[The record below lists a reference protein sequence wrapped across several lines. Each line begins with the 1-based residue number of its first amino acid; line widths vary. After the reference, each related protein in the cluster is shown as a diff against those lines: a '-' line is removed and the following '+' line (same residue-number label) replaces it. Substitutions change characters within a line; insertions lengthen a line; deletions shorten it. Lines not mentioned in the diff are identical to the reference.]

1 MFCLVPAVLGQ
12 SVEVIVVNGID
23 HEYPYGQ
30 FDGSG
35 QYIPS
40 QGHIGWW
47 DITEEQ
53 PASFKV
59 RPIWGES
66 DPFATYGF
74 RFEIDLSSLPNSTAT
89 IRHGSV
95 VVPTSVIQTSF
106 EPPNFYGE
114 DAWEYIS
121 IDVAH
126 DDDSKGGCVKAP
138 VKITPNPGNSSL
150 EVKTGYLNL
159 CILDNEGDY
168 EFDPMEIEIV
178 EGQWSEPIT
187 LQIKSSSSDPFDAST
202 EIVFRPY
209 NVFNRKAGLLT
220 KRQYDTSDGQ
230 MEREEHLASIAAWSL
245 KNGGEGYAFVLY
257 AYEDDDIDDEEG
269 EVFAWGVEEPGNV
282 FGGQSTTLAVKIID
296 NEKPKITLTTSANQV
311 NEGES
316 ITITATVSE
325 NLARDVVVPL
335 TYLHAD
341 PLTAESGDYSGPA
354 SITIE
359 VSGNNRDVTATI
371 TTSEDDD
378 WEDETF
384 RVEIDEAGLRD
395 GILAGNP
402 KSQLITIIDDDK
414 PAVTLTANPTEVAEG
429 YEPGVVVTVTIAED
443 PAVDVTIPLKYE
455 NDTAEDTDYEGPE
468 SITIPGN
475 GSIRSWTGV
484 IRILQEE
491 DVDWED
497 ETFTVA
503 IDEERIPPIVVA
515 GDPISEKITIID
527 DDKPTVTFTVS
538 QTEVEEGASS
548 GVVVTVTFTGD
559 PPRNVVIPLVYS
571 HADPLTAEP
580 DDYKGPEN
588 ITVSGI
594 GDGMSGTGKIEI
606 PQETAVDWE
615 DETFTV
621 AIDEN
626 MLPPTVL
633 AGGVPP
639 QEITIID
646 DDKPTVTL
654 TVEPDEVLEG
664 DASGVAVIVTMTGD
678 PVDDVVI
685 PLAYSHA
692 PPLTAESGDYS
703 GPINITISGNGNG
716 MSGTGKIE
724 IPQETAVDWED
735 ETFTVAIEESG
746 LPPTVLA
753 GDPKLQLITIID
765 DDKPTVNI
773 SASPETVEEGETIT
787 ITVKLSEGLPDA
799 VEIPLILSDGTAED
813 EDYGPLTPN
822 PIRIAANTLDGSGTI
837 AAILDDKVEDDET
850 FTVEL
855 GDLPSTVTAGS
866 PNSILLTIRDKPIVS
881 LSATTPV
888 NEGDEVTVTVEL
900 SKILLNAVEIPLTL
914 IEGSA
919 MGDDYGP
926 LIPNPITIPANSLTG
941 TGTIATIPDNIAE
954 QDETFTVELGGLPSA
969 VIAGSPSSVPVIIR
983 ERPQV
988 TLSAFPNPV
997 EEGNPVTITASL
1009 SRALPNAVTVSLT
1022 VTPITA
1028 GGDDYGTLIPNPIT
1042 IPANSLVGIGT
1053 IATIQDELVEEDE
1066 TFIVAIHENNLST
1079 TVIVGDPK
1087 EVRVTINDDDKPVI
1101 TLEASP
1107 NPVKEGEGI
1116 TITATISENISGNAV
1131 VPLTITA
1138 GTAEPDDYG
1147 NVTEAT
1153 ITISG
1158 GGTNTTGNVPIMTFD
1173 DEDDEDETFT
1183 VAINENNLAPN
1194 LDAGEPRSVEVT
1206 IEDDDKLVPST
1217 VTLRASARQVEEGGS
1232 ITVTATMFVTQ
1243 PRDVV
1248 IPLEYVHGTTEDGDY
1263 LPLDA
1268 ITIPQGELMGADD
1281 LRTIDDDVYEEDE
1294 TFTVAINADQL
1305 PEEIE
1310 RVSPFSAEITI
1321 INNDSPPPVEAT
1333 LSVDSD
1339 MVDEG
1344 NSVTVTVN
1352 LATDLDTDV
1361 TIPLVLTDISTVPQD
1376 YSAPNPVQVEI
1387 TAGEITGQYIILT
1400 ANDDIDEED
1409 EIFRVAIEK
1418 DQLHE
1423 DIKLGEPS
1431 EIDVMIID
1439 DDVEGINAPESITVR
1454 EGDTESFNISLTS
1467 EPLDEVTVMMTWAMG
1482 EDLAV
1487 TPVTQTFTPDNWD
1500 QGQEVTLRA
1509 GEDDDFENEQ
1519 IQVTLTAAGGG
1530 YIGRSKVLN
1539 VTIIDNDAAG
1549 IVVAPPS
1556 VIMDE
1561 GTAEEIKIALAQ
1573 QPSSRVTLAI
1583 PGSAGDLTATPLT
1596 LTFTPNTWNE
1606 EQPVRLTAAKDDDL
1620 GNDLEILTLRASG
1633 GNYAGVEQ
1641 TVQITIIDIDEP
1653 QIIALDKVTID
1664 EGNTYPFMVRLSA
1677 KPSES
1682 VNVTLSGHEGTSLT
1696 LSETSI
1702 PFTPTTWNSPQTVR
1716 LTAADDAPDYA
1727 DETIE
1732 LTLTASGNGYEG
1744 VTHTTVVTIIDD
1756 DESALTISI
1765 LDQQGHENEGSL
1777 QLRIEL
1783 NRSTDEI
1790 VTVQYTSSDVGE
1802 AEAGLDYTASRG
1814 IVIFDPGAT
1823 RGVIEIEVIEDNIS
1837 EGIERF
1843 EVALSNASNNAQIKR
1858 GTGVGTIL
1866 DNSGNAVLRV
1876 EDLVVLEEA
1885 EMAEFQIS
1893 LSHPQHQ
1900 MVTAEYRTQDGTAKA
1915 GEDYEAASGIVTLA
1929 PGVMEAIISV
1939 PILKDGLDWSEETF
1953 TVHLV
1958 SSKHAEIEKA
1968 VGVAIIQESTT
1979 ASEKVMEAYAARFV
1993 RTASVQVVDALGG
2006 RFRQAADGAVC
2017 AASER
2022 TEMAQLWYSA
2032 SSWDPSLGELLAGCR
2047 MSQSMPVSSGSL
2059 GVWGQGAFRQF
2070 NGAGEDALTLRGEV
2084 TTGMLGADYRWK
2096 GGWLAGVLLAHSQ
2109 GDGSFEMKEESG
2121 DVTSALTG
2129 IYPYVSYM
2137 RAGWEVW
2144 VSAGAGRG
2152 NAEVLELK
2160 GDLTSRFGALGMR
2173 GTLAS
2178 VFRHSGGS
2186 TRLSYHGDI
2195 LVTDAEIDKHGITAE
2210 VYRVRAGLEA
2220 SAQIT
2225 GGIRPYVEANVR
2237 QDGGSAETGT
2247 GLELGGGVRFANPAW
2262 HLRGE
2267 VRTQGLVMHTAD
2279 GFTDWGLSGSLQ
2291 MGRATEGLMMRL
2303 RPSWGRGQGMSMYR
2317 QQTILD
2323 AVPLGADMYRTELE
2337 LGYGIPWKE
2346 GSARSVAGMTQLP
2359 QGRMY
2364 RLGGELRPW
2373 DQISFSVFGLAHGH
2387 EAVLGNIGVNVQG
2400 VLRY

>member
-1 MFCLVPAVLGQ
+1 MFCLTPLVLGQ
-12 SVEVIVVNGID
+12 SVEVIVVNGIN
-23 HEYPYGQ
+23 HEYPDSQY
-30 FDGSG
+30 DGSG
-35 QYIPS
+35 QYIP
-40 QGHIGWW
+40 GPGYTGWW

-59 RPIWGES
+59 RPILGENGR
-66 DPFATYGF
+66 FETYGF
-74 RFEIDLSSLPNSTAT
+74 RFEIDLSSLPNSTTT

-95 VVPTSVIQTSF
+95 VVPTSVIQISF
-106 EPPNFYGE
+106 EPPNFYGA

-126 DDDSKGGCVKAP
+126 DDDSWGGCIKAP

-159 CILDNEGDY
+159 CILDDEGGY

-178 EGQWSEPIT
+178 EGRWSEPIT
-187 LQIKSSSSDPFDAST
+187 LQIKSSNNDPFSAST
-202 EIVFRPY
+202 EMVFRPK
-209 NVFNRKAGLLT
+209 NVFNEKAGLLT
-220 KRQYDTSDGQ
+220 KRQYDTYDSQ
-230 MEREEHLASIAAWSL
+230 MEREEGLSSVASTNL
-245 KNGGEGYAFVLY
+245 ENGSEGYTFVLY
-257 AYEDDDIDDEEG
+257 AYEDNDIDDEEG
-269 EVFAWGVEEPGNV
+269 EIFAWGVEKPGNV
-282 FGGQSTTLAVKIID
+282 FGGQSSTLAVKIID
-296 NEKPKITLTTSANQV
+296 NEKPKITLKTSANQV
-311 NEGES
+311 NEGEP
-316 ITITATVSE
+316 ITLTATVSE
-325 NLARDVVVPL
+325 NLASNVVVPL
-335 TYLHAD
+335 TYRHAD

-359 VSGNNRDVTATI
+359 VSGNNRDETATVR
-371 TTSEDDD
+371 TFEDND

-395 GILAGNP
+395 GILAGDP
-402 KSQLITIIDDDK
+402 KSQLITIIDNDK
-414 PAVTLTANPTEVAEG
+414 PAVTLTANPTEVEEG

-503 IDEERIPPIVVA
+503 IDEDQLPPIVVA
-515 GDPISEKITIID
+515 GDQVSQEIIIID

-548 GVVVTVTFTGD
+548 GVNVTVTLTGD

-594 GDGMSGTGKIEI
+594 GNGMSGTGKIEI

-626 MLPPTVL
+626 RLPPTVL

-664 DASGVAVIVTMTGD
+664 DASGVAVTVTMTGD

-724 IPQETAVDWED
+724 VPQETAVDWED
-735 ETFTVAIEESG
+735 ETFTVTIEESG

-765 DDKPTVNI
+765 DDKPTVSL
-773 SASPETVEEGETIT
+773 SASPETVEEGETVT
-787 ITVKLSEGLPDA
+787 ITAKLSIEPPNA
-799 VEIPLILSDGTAED
+799 VEIPLTLNNETTED

-822 PIRIAANTLDGSGTI
+822 PIRIDANTLEGSATI
-837 AAILDDKVEDDET
+837 ATIPDDKVEDDET

-866 PNSILLTIRDKPIVS
+866 PNSILLTIKDKPIVR

-888 NEGDEVTVTVEL
+888 NEGGEVTVTVEL

-941 TGTIATIPDNIAE
+941 TGIIATILDDNIE
-954 QDETFTVELGGLPSA
+954 ENETFTVELGDLPSA
-969 VIAGSPSSVPVIIR
+969 VIAGSPSSVPVTIR

-988 TLSAFPNPV
+988 TLSASPSPV

-1009 SRALPNAVTVSLT
+1009 SRALPNAVTVPLT

-1028 GGDDYGTLIPNPIT
+1028 AGGDDYSALIPNPIT
-1042 IPANSLVGIGT
+1042 IPANSRIGTGT

-1066 TFIVAIHENNLST
+1066 TFMVAVHENSLPT
-1079 TVIVGDPK
+1079 TVIAGDPK
-1087 EVRVTINDDDKPVI
+1087 EIRVTINDDDKPVI
-1101 TLEASP
+1101 TLEAAP

-1138 GTAEPDDYG
+1138 GTAEPGDYG
-1147 NVTEAT
+1147 NLAEET
-1153 ITISG
+1153 IIISG
-1158 GGTNTTGNVPIMTFD
+1158 DGTNITGNVIIMTFD

-1183 VAINENNLAPN
+1183 VAINENNLTSN
-1194 LDAGEPRSVEVT
+1194 LDTGDPNSVEVT
-1206 IEDDDKLVPST
+1206 IGDDDKLVPST
-1217 VTLRASARQVEEGGS
+1217 VTLRASAGQVEEGGS

-1268 ITIPQGELMGADD
+1268 ITIPQGELMEAGDIY
-1281 LRTIDDDVYEEDE
+1281 TIDDDVYEEDE

-1310 RVSPFSAEITI
+1310 RISPFSAEITI
-1321 INNDSPPPVEAT
+1321 INDDSPPPVEAT
-1333 LSVDSD
+1333 LSVDPN

-1361 TIPLVLTDISTVPQD
+1361 TIPLVLTDISTVLQD
-1376 YSAPNPVQVEI
+1376 YSAPNPAQVEI
-1387 TAGEITGQYIILT
+1387 TAGETIGQYIIWT
-1400 ANDDIDEED
+1400 ANDAVDEED
-1409 EIFRVAIEK
+1409 EKFKVAIVK
-1418 DQLHE
+1418 DPLPDE
-1423 DIKLGEPS
+1423 IELGEPS
-1431 EIDVMIID
+1431 EIDVVIID
-1439 DDVEGINAPESITVR
+1439 DDVTGIDAPESITVR

-1467 EPLDEVTVMMTWAMG
+1467 EPLDEVTVMMTWAAG
-1482 EDLAV
+1482 EDLAI

-1519 IQVTLTAAGGG
+1519 IQVTMTAAGGG

-1556 VIMDE
+1556 VIMNE

-1573 QPSSRVTLAI
+1573 QPSSQVTLAI
-1583 PGSAGDLTATPLT
+1583 PGSAGDLTATPMT

-1620 GNDLEILTLRASG
+1620 DNDLEILTLRASG

-1653 QIIALDKVTID
+1653 QIIALDKVTMD

-1682 VNVTLSGHEGTSLT
+1682 VNVTFSGHEGTSLT

-1837 EGIERF
+1837 EGVERF
-1843 EVALSNASNNAQIKR
+1843 EVALSNASNNAQIER
-1858 GTGVGTIL
+1858 GTGIGTIL
-1866 DNSGNAVLRV
+1866 DNNGNAVLRIDDV
-1876 EDLVVLEEA
+1876 IVLEEDGIVR
-1885 EMAEFQIS
+1885 FRVS
-1893 LSHPQHQ
+1893 LSHPQRQ
-1900 MVTAEYRTQDGTAKA
+1900 TVSAEYQTQDGTAKA
-1915 GEDYEAASGIVTLA
+1915 GEDYEATSGIVTLA
-1929 PGVMEAIISV
+1929 SGVMEAIIAV

-1968 VGVAIIQESTT
+1968 VGVATIQESTT
-1979 ASEKVMEAYAARFV
+1979 ASEKVLEAYTARFV

-2070 NGAGEDALTLRGEV
+2070 NGQGEDALTLRGEV
-2084 TTGMLGADYRWK
+2084 TTGILGADYRWK

-2121 DVTSALTG
+2121 DITSALTG
-2129 IYPYVSYM
+2129 IYPYVSYTH
-2137 RAGWEVW
+2137 AGWDIW

-2152 NAEVLELK
+2152 NAEVLELE
-2160 GDLTSRFGALGMR
+2160 GDLTSRFGALGMQ

-2178 VFRHSGGS
+2178 GGT
-2186 TRLSYHGDI
+2186 TRLRYHGDI
-2195 LVTDAEIDKHGITAE
+2195 LVTDAEIDEHGITAE

-2220 SAQIT
+2220 SAQIA

-2262 HLRGE
+2262 RILGE

-2279 GFTDWGLSGSLQ
+2279 GFTEWGISGALQ
-2291 MGRATEGLMMRL
+2291 VGSRTEGLMMRL
-2303 RPSWGRGQGMSMYR
+2303 RPSWGRGQGMSMDR
-2317 QQTILD
+2317 LQTILD

-2359 QGRMY
+2359 QGTMY

-2373 DQISFSVFGLAHGH
+2373 DRISFSVFGLAHGH
-2387 EAVLGNIGVNVQG
+2387 EAVLGDIGVNVQG
-2400 VLRY
+2400 ALRY

>member
-1 MFCLVPAVLGQ
+1 MFCLTPAV
-12 SVEVIVVNGID
+12 
-23 HEYPYGQ
+23 
-30 FDGSG
+30 SG
-35 QYIPS
+35 QAIELAAVEGIKYYYSSGNYDGTKQTIPNNHS
-40 QGHIGWW
+40 GWW
-47 DITEEQ
+47 YITEDV

-59 RPIWGES
+59 RPIKGENYQ
-66 DPFATYGF
+66 FETYGF
-74 RFEIDLSSLPNSTAT
+74 RSEIDLSSLPNSIVT
-89 IRHGSV
+89 IRHESV
-95 VVPTSVIQTSF
+95 VVPNSIPQISF
-106 EPPNFYGE
+106 EPPNFYG
-114 DAWEYIS
+114 WEYIS

-126 DDDSKGGCVKAP
+126 DDDSKGGCIKAP

-150 EVKTGYLNL
+150 EVKTGNLNL
-159 CILDNEGDY
+159 CILDDEGGY
-168 EFDPMEIEIV
+168 EFDPTQIEIV

-187 LQIKSSSSDPFDAST
+187 LQIKSNDNDPFKAST
-202 EIVFRPY
+202 EIFLRPY
-209 NVFNRKAGLLT
+209 NVFGKKAGLLT
-220 KRQYDTSDGQ
+220 KRQYDTSDSQ
-230 MEREEHLASIAAWSL
+230 VEREVHLSSIAAWKL
-245 KNGGEGYAFVLY
+245 ENGGSGRTFVLY

-269 EVFAWGVEEPGNV
+269 EVFALGDEEPGNV
-282 FGGQSTTLAVKIID
+282 FGGQSATLAVKIID
-296 NEKPKITLTTSANQV
+296 NEKPKVTLTVSANQV

-325 NLARDVVVPL
+325 ALASDVVVPL
-335 TYLHAD
+335 TYSHAD

-359 VSGNNRDVTATI
+359 GDGSNKSKTMSLRTF
-371 TTSEDDD
+371 EDDND

-384 RVEIDEAGLRD
+384 RVAINEAGLRY
-395 GILAGNP
+395 GVLAGDP
-402 KSQLITIIDDDK
+402 KSQFITIIDDDK
-414 PAVTLTANPTEVAEG
+414 PAVTLTANPIEVEEG

-443 PAVDVTIPLKYE
+443 PAVDVTIPLKYM
-455 NDTAEDTDYEGPE
+455 NKTAEDTDYEGPE

-475 GSIRSWTGV
+475 GSIISWAGM

-497 ETFTVA
+497 EMFTVA
-503 IDEERIPPIVVA
+503 IDEDQLPPIVVA
-515 GDPISEKITIID
+515 GNQVSQEITIID

-538 QTEVEEGASS
+538 QTEVEEGTSS
-548 GVVVTVTFTGD
+548 GVDVTVTLTGD
-559 PPRNVVIPLVYS
+559 PPREVVIPLIYS

-588 ITVSGI
+588 ITIRGSG
-594 GDGMSGTGKIEI
+594 DDMSGTGKIEI

-621 AIDEN
+621 AIDGSR
-626 MLPPTVL
+626 LPPTVR
-633 AGGVPP
+633 AGGGAP

-646 DDKPTVTL
+646 DDKPTITL
-654 TVEPDEVLEG
+654 TVESDEVLEG
-664 DASGVAVIVTMTGD
+664 DASGVAVTVTMTGD

-692 PPLTAESGDYS
+692 PPLTAEAGDYS
-703 GPINITISGNGNG
+703 GPINITIPGSGNAV
-716 MSGTGKIE
+716 SAT
-724 IPQETAVDWED
+724 ETITVHHDDDLED
-735 ETFTVAIEESG
+735 ETFTVEIVENG

-765 DDKPTVNI
+765 DDKPTVKL
-773 SASPETVEEGETIT
+773 SASPNPVEEGAAIT
-787 ITVKLSEGLPDA
+787 ITAEFSKILPDA
-799 VEIPLILSDGTAED
+799 VEIPLTLIDQTAGGD
-813 EDYGPLTPN
+813 DYGPLIPN
-822 PIRIAANTLDGSGTI
+822 PITVPANSLTGTGTI
-837 AAILDDKVEDDET
+837 AIILDTIVEEDET

-855 GDLPSTVTAGS
+855 GDLPSTVIAGS
-866 PNSILLTIRDKPIVS
+866 PNSILVKIKDKPIVS

-900 SKILLNAVEIPLTL
+900 SKILPDAVEIPLTL
-914 IEGSA
+914 SEGTAGGDDYGPLLPNPITIPANSRTGTGIIATIPDDNVEEDETFTVELGGLPSTVIAGSPSSVPVTIRERPQVTLSA
-919 MGDDYGP
+919 SPSLVEEGNSVTITASISRALPNAVTVSLTLTPVTAEVDDYGP
-926 LIPNPITIPANSLTG
+926 LIPNPITIPANSRTG
-941 TGTIATIPDNIAE
+941 T
-954 QDETFTVELGGLPSA
+954 
-969 VIAGSPSSVPVIIR
+969 
-983 ERPQV
+983 
-988 TLSAFPNPV
+988 
-997 EEGNPVTITASL
+997 
-1009 SRALPNAVTVSLT
+1009 
-1022 VTPITA
+1022 
-1028 GGDDYGTLIPNPIT
+1028 
-1042 IPANSLVGIGT
+1042 GT

-1066 TFIVAIHENNLST
+1066 IFIVAIHENRLPS

-1101 TLEASP
+1101 TLGAFP
-1107 NPVKEGEGI
+1107 NPVKEGEEV
-1116 TITATISENISGNAV
+1116 TITATISENRSTDIV
-1131 VPLTITA
+1131 IPLTITA

-1147 NVTEAT
+1147 NITAAT

-1158 GGTNTTGNVPIMTFD
+1158 DGANTTGNVAIMTFD

-1183 VAINENNLAPN
+1183 VEINESNLASN
-1194 LDAGEPRSVEVT
+1194 LDAGDPKSVTVT

-1217 VTLRASARQVEEGGS
+1217 VTLRASPEQVEEGGS
-1232 ITVTATMFVTQ
+1232 ITVTATMFITQ

-1248 IPLEYVHGTTEDGDY
+1248 IPLEYFHGTTEDGDY

-1268 ITIPQGELMGADD
+1268 ITIPQGELTGAGD
-1281 LRTIDDDVYEEDE
+1281 LYTINDDVYEEDE

-1310 RVSPFSAEITI
+1310 SISPSSAEITI

-1333 LSVDSD
+1333 LSLDPN

-1361 TIPLVLTDISTVPQD
+1361 TIPLVLTDISTAPQD
-1376 YSAPNPVQVEI
+1376 YSAPNPVQVDI
-1387 TAGEITGQYIILT
+1387 TAGETTGQYIILT
-1400 ANDDIDEED
+1400 TDDDVDEED

-1423 DIKLGEPS
+1423 DIVLGDPS
-1431 EIDVMIID
+1431 AVDVVIID
-1439 DDVEGINAPESITVR
+1439 DDVMGIDAPESRVVR
-1454 EGDTESFNISLTS
+1454 EGDTESFNLSLTS
-1467 EPLDEVTVMMTWAMG
+1467 EPIDKVTVTMTWPMG
-1482 EDLAV
+1482 NSLTV
-1487 TPVTQTFTPDNWD
+1487 TPVTQTFTPDNWN

-1519 IQVTLTAAGGG
+1519 VQVTLTATGGG
-1530 YIGRSKVLN
+1530 YIGISKVLN
-1539 VTIIDNDAAG
+1539 VTIIDDDAAG

-1556 VIMDE
+1556 VVMDE
-1561 GTAEEIKIALAQ
+1561 ETTEEIRIALAQ
-1573 QPSSRVTLAI
+1573 QPSSQITLAI
-1583 PGSAGDLTATPLT
+1583 SGSVGDLTVTPVA

-1606 EQPVRLTAAKDDDL
+1606 EQPVTLTAAKDDDL
-1620 GNDLEILTLRASG
+1620 DNDLEILTLRASG

-1641 TVQITIIDIDEP
+1641 TVQVTIIDIDEP

-1682 VNVTLSGHEGTSLT
+1682 VNVTFSGHEGTSLT
-1696 LSETSI
+1696 LSGTSI
-1702 PFTPTTWNSPQTVR
+1702 TFTSTTWNIPQTMT

-1727 DETIE
+1727 DETIA
-1732 LTLTASGNGYEG
+1732 LTLTASGSDYEG
-1744 VTHTTVVTIIDD
+1744 ITHTTVVTIIDD

-1823 RGVIEIEVIEDNIS
+1823 RGVIEIEVIEDNIP
-1837 EGIERF
+1837 EGVERF
-1843 EVALSNASNNAQIKR
+1843 EVALSNASDNAQIRR
-1858 GTGVGTIL
+1858 GTGIGTIL
-1866 DNSGNAVLRV
+1866 DNNGNAVLRV
-1876 EDLVVLEEA
+1876 DDLIVLEGA
-1885 EMAEFQIS
+1885 EIAEFRIS

-1915 GEDYEAASGIVTLA
+1915 GEDYESVSGVVTLASGII
-1929 PGVMEAIISV
+1929 EAVIAV
-1939 PILKDGLDWSEETF
+1939 PLLRDGLDWSEETF
-1953 TVHLV
+1953 SVHLV
-1958 SSKHAEIEKA
+1958 SSRHAEIEKA
-1968 VGVAIIQESTT
+1968 VGVATIQESMT
-1979 ASEKVMEAYAARFV
+1979 ASEKILEAYAARFV

-2006 RFRQAADGAVC
+2006 RFRQVADGAVC

-2032 SSWDPSLGELLAGCR
+2032 SSWDPSLGELLAGCS
-2047 MSQSMPVSSGSL
+2047 MSQSMSLSSGSF

-2070 NGAGEDALTLRGEV
+2070 NGQGENALMLRGEV
-2084 TTGMLGADYRWK
+2084 TTGMLGMDYRWK
-2096 GGWLAGVLLAHSQ
+2096 GGWLAGVLFAHSQ
-2109 GDGSFEMKEESG
+2109 GDGSFDVKENSG

-2129 IYPYVSYM
+2129 IYPYVSYT

-2144 VSAGAGRG
+2144 ASAGAGRG
-2152 NAEVLELK
+2152 SAKVSELK

-2173 GTLAS
+2173 GSLAS
-2178 VFRHSGGS
+2178 GGA

-2195 LVTDAEIDKHGITAE
+2195 LVTGADMEEHNIRAE

-2220 SAQIT
+2220 STQIT

-2262 HLRGE
+2262 RLRGE
-2267 VRTQGLVMHTAD
+2267 VYTQGLVMHTAD
-2279 GFTDWGLSGSLQ
+2279 GFTEWGISGALQ
-2291 MGRATEGLMMRL
+2291 MGSTEGLMMRV
-2303 RPSWGRGQGMSMYR
+2303 RPSWGRGQGMSMHR

-2323 AVPLGADMYRTELE
+2323 AVATGANTHRTELE
-2337 LGYGIPWKE
+2337 LGYGIPWKD
-2346 GSARSVAGMTQLP
+2346 GSARSVMGMTQLP

-2373 DQISFSVFGLAHGH
+2373 EQFSFSVFGLAHGR
-2387 EAVLGNIGVNVQG
+2387 EAALGDVGVNVQG
-2400 VLRY
+2400 ALQY